1 MPSNVAD
8 RVYSMR
14 VVGDD
19 LWVGTYQG
27 GNIDVSIYN
36 QSLDSDVTPYT
47 DLGGYAYPA
56 DIEICEGIV
65 HVAFGRLQWWQ
76 GGYVAR
82 YDTRIQ
88 TEMELLVSG
97 QMLEDGKGW
106 TTRTPEPWPV
116 MIATQC
122 CT

>member
-36 QSLDSDVTPYT
+36 QSLDSWDVTPYT
-47 DLGGYAYPA
+47 DVGGYAYPA
-56 DIEICEGIV
+56 DIEICGMYTSLSV
-65 HVAFGRLQWWQ
+65 GYNGGKVAMSL
-76 GGYVAR
+76 
-82 YDTRIQ
+82 DMTTRIQ

-97 QMLEDGKGW
+97 
-106 TTRTPEPWPV
+106 
-116 MIATQC
+116 
-122 CT
+122 